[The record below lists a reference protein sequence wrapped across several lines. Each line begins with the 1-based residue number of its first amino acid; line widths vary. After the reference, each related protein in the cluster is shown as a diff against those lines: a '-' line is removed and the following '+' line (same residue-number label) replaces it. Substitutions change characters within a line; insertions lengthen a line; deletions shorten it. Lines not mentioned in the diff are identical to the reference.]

1 MQSLERVSPFRLFD
15 IYTLC
20 PMNIGHRP
28 PVVVAV
34 GTAFALLL
42 SLSAASRGDRG
53 ELPDE
58 LADALA
64 GVGDIEGETWLNLLG
79 VALDAGPPY
88 SAERLRDALETID
101 GLEVRRHLLGRF
113 AWSWCTLAGIDDIEA
128 AAAGDRRAARRL
140 LEHPRYYGGHAAS
153 LATLLP
159 LDADDTR
166 QRLVRAVEAATP
178 LVAAG
183 ATGELTAAAARAAAV
198 LADHE
203 PLDAIERLTA
213 GYRYVPEVEADRVV
227 LVPHLEHSLPLVL
240 AQHRSARLIA
250 YVAEPDRGAEDS
262 LVALGRALSDPRRVE
277 ILALVSRGV
286 GRSGALVEATGL
298 TRSTVHHHL
307 AQLRAAGLV
316 ALEGNARAYTYVP
329 RRNAPAQV
337 GALVARL
344 VGTEEE

>member
-1 MQSLERVSPFRLFD
+1 MIV
-15 IYTLC
+15 
-20 PMNIGHRP
+20 GHKPP
-28 PVVVAV
+28 PVDVVA
-34 GTAFALLL
+34 GTAFDLLL
-42 SLSAASRGDRG
+42 SLSAASRGDR
-53 ELPDE
+53 EDLPDE

-64 GVGDIEGETWLNLLG
+64 GVGDTEGETWLNLLG

-88 SAERLRDALETID
+88 TVARLRDALETLD

-128 AAAGDRRAARRL
+128 AAAGDGKAARRL
-140 LEHPRYYGGHAAS
+140 LEHPRYYGGHAPAS

-159 LDADDTR
+159 LDADETR

-178 LVAAG
+178 LVAAS
-183 ATGELTAAAARAAAV
+183 ATGELTAAAARAATV
-198 LADHE
+198 LADQE
-203 PLDAIERLTA
+203 PLTGIERLTA
-213 GYRYVPEVEADRVV
+213 GYRYVPEVEADHVV
-227 LVPHLEHSLPLVL
+227 LVPHLEQALPLVL

-277 ILALVSRGV
+277 ILALVGRGV

-329 RRNAPAQV
+329 RRDAPAEV
-337 GALVARL
+337 GELVASL
-344 VGTEEE
+344 VGTEEQ